1 MNSANQLAIDVNSLA
16 QTKRLAKEDPRAA
29 LKGAAQQFE
38 AVFLQMVLK
47 SMRDASPKEGLFDS
61 EQSRLFQS
69 MLDQQLAQTMS
80 AKGSSGLAAIIEKQL
95 ARGLPPLATDALQT
109 EGASPP
115 FPLQQ
120 QMRLPSLP
128 AVPQAAVAIPADA
141 TAVPAPARDF
151 VNRLWSHANEASQTT
166 GIPAHFMI
174 AQAALETG
182 WGRAELR
189 FSDGTPTYNLFGI
202 KAGRNW
208 QGAVAEATTT
218 EYVNG
223 VASTRVERFRA
234 YSSYAEAFRDYA
246 SLLASNPRYADVLN
260 QQDAAGFARGLQK
273 AGYATDPMYAAKLE
287 RIIGGQTLRAGLI
300 G

>member
-1 MNSANQLAIDVNSLA
+1 
-16 QTKRLAKEDPRAA
+16 
-29 LKGAAQQFE
+29 
-38 AVFLQMVLK
+38 
-47 SMRDASPKEGLFDS
+47 
-61 EQSRLFQS
+61 
-69 MLDQQLAQTMS
+69 MS
-80 AKGSSGLAAIIEKQL
+80 AKGSTGLAALIEKQL
-95 ARGLPPLATDALQT
+95 SRGLPPPGLTDA
-109 EGASPP
+109 AADAAAPP
-115 FPLQQ
+115 SSLP
-120 QMRLPSLP
+120 LPSRP
-128 AVPQAAVAIPADA
+128 AATQAPAAAPAIPAA
-141 TAVPAPARDF
+141 EAAVPAPASEF
-151 VNRLWSHANEASQTT
+151 VNRLWSHANEASRST

-174 AQAALETG
+174 GQAALETG
-182 WGRAELR
+182 WGRSELR

-223 VASTRVERFRA
+223 VAQKTVERFRA

-246 SLLASNPRYADVLN
+246 NLLTSNPRYAAVVN

-287 RIIGGQTLRAGLI
+287 RIIGGPALRAGLI